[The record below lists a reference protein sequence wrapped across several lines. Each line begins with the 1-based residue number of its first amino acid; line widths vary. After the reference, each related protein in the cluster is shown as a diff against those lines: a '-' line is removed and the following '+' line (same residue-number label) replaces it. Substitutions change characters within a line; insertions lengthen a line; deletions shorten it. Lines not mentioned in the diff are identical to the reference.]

1 MDNSGGISASLAGRY
16 ATALFSLAQD
26 KNAVAAVE
34 ASLLKIQTT
43 LSESPEFA
51 ALTTNVGIPRANAAA
66 AVASVAK
73 ALKLDKLSSNLLG
86 VLAENH
92 RLAETGAV
100 ADAFAT
106 LAANHRGEV
115 TANVVSARTL
125 SAAQQKALAAK
136 LKARVGSDVKINSII
151 DPSILGGLTIT
162 MGSQMID
169 SSIKTRLNSLA
180 AAMKG

>member
-86 VLAENH
+86 VLAENR